1 MNPIDNFSVFY
12 AQNAP
17 TNEGLLSRALGTAAL
32 AGALGIS
39 SPSEAGQ
46 ANVHRKSMT
55 AMELQNIKQRI
66 QLNIIARTLW
76 AEARGGGEAGMRGV
90 ASVIY
95 NRGEGNIEKMIAAIK
110 KPKQF
115 SCWNAMTVEDWTH
128 FKEKVYNGKEWDIAN
143 RIALEML
150 RGKFIPITP
159 ANHYYNPQKV
169 RPSWAYQ
176 PNGNLRPNDDIG
188 IHRFMKLDDPSVQG

>member
-55 AMELQNIKQRI
+55 AMELQNIKQ
-66 QLNIIARTLW
+66 T
-76 AEARGGGEAGMRGV
+76 
-90 ASVIY
+90 
-95 NRGEGNIEKMIAAIK
+95 K
-110 KPKQF
+110 
-115 SCWNAMTVEDWTH
+115 
-128 FKEKVYNGKEWDIAN
+128 
-143 RIALEML
+143 
-150 RGKFIPITP
+150 
-159 ANHYYNPQKV
+159 
-169 RPSWAYQ
+169 
-176 PNGNLRPNDDIG
+176 
-188 IHRFMKLDDPSVQG
+188 